1 MMNEQCGP
9 RSRTLCVAFI
19 HIFVSCY
26 FQSVLHHGYINKGG
40 LWLRLSV
47 DLSISLLPKI
57 SSLKVL
63 TLTSHQNLAIMSSKL
78 IFIISKLKGIFSEYA
93 DRIDFV
99 IVPDITAPDAF
110 SNVLDGVDYIL
121 HLASPIAGSIKKEEM
136 FPPALEGTLSILRSA
151 KGMGSIQKVVI
162 TSSSLA
168 LEPLDGVPEGGVV
181 REENGWDLSVK
192 TDDNFDAG
200 SDMLTSF
207 KLYAASKLIAN
218 NSSWEFME
226 KEKPNFELFTIHPS
240 LVYGHNLIQQS
251 AKELEGSSNGLLFG
265 SIMSGAFNDAALF
278 SVYVGDVADAHIKC
292 LDDSVT
298 KGTKYLVSGTPYT
311 WKDVVEILE
320 KNYPG
325 LPHKLDK
332 ESKPIVKSGDT
343 TRVEKDLGIKW
354 TAPEKMIKEVLDQQL
369 AFLK

>member
-1 MMNEQCGP
+1 
-9 RSRTLCVAFI
+9 
-19 HIFVSCY
+19 
-26 FQSVLHHGYINKGG
+26 
-40 LWLRLSV
+40 
-47 DLSISLLPKI
+47 
-57 SSLKVL
+57 
-63 TLTSHQNLAIMSSKL
+63 MSSKL
-78 IFIISKLKGIFSEYA
+78 IFITGATGFIGAVTANAALKAGYRLRVSVRKDSQISKLEGIFSEYA
-93 DRIDFV
+93 DKIEFV
-99 IVPDITAPDAF
+99 IVPDITAPNAF
-110 SNVLDGVDYIL
+110 SNVLEGVDYIL

-151 KGMGSIQKVVI
+151 KEVGSIKKVVI

-168 LEPLDGVPEGGVV
+168 LEPLDGVPEEGVI
-181 REENGWDLSVK
+181 REENGWDLSVN

-200 SDMLTSF
+200 NDMFTSF

-218 NSSWEFME
+218 NASWEFVE
-226 KEKPNFELFTIHPS
+226 KEKPGFELFTIHPS

-265 SIMSGAFNDAALF
+265 SIMSSAFKDAVLF

-311 WKDVVEILE
+311 WKDIVEILE
-320 KNYPG
+320 KDYPG
-325 LPHKLDK
+325 VPHKLDK
-332 ESKPIVKSGDT
+332 ESKPVLKNADT
-343 TRVEKDLGIKW
+343 TRVERELGIKW

-369 AFLK
+369 AYIK